1 MERKSINDKDEIEKK
16 NYKSDAL
23 NALISKI
30 DAIKK
35 KKIKQS
41 DKKERE
47 IIILRHSVP
56 LV

>member
-35 KKIKQS
+35 KKSNNRIK
-41 DKKERE
+41 KKEK
-47 IIILRHSVP
+47 
-56 LV
+56 